1 MNRVDRLVATILLLQ
16 SKRIV
21 RAKDIAHHFEISI
34 RTVYRDMK
42 ALCEAGVPVA
52 AEAGE
57 GYSLVEGYHL
67 PPVMF
72 TDAEASALL
81 LGGKF
86 IEKLTDSSI
95 IKNAESAL
103 LKIQS
108 VLPGETR
115 DYLETLQRATEV
127 LLRPRQAREGF
138 RDGTM
143 ATIQAAIVHR
153 RVVSMEYYS
162 HHRDSFS
169 TRDVEP
175 LGLLFYARHWHV
187 ISYCR
192 LREDFRDFRTDR
204 IRSLRV
210 RDEGFTARQGYSL
223 KDFMATFDEVK
234 NAIEVKIKFKNE
246 TAGYMRERYQF
257 GLVAEKQLKTG
268 VVMTFVVP
276 SLEFLIGTLLAYG
289 SNAEVI
295 SPQSLKDRLSEEANK
310 IVRLY
315 KNKNK

>member
-127 LLRPRQAREGF
+127 LLPSRQARAGF

-204 IRSLRV
+204 IRRLRV

-223 KDFMATFDEVK
+223 KDFMATFDKVE
-234 NAIEVKIKFKNE
+234 NAIEVKIKF
-246 TAGYMRERYQF
+246 
-257 GLVAEKQLKTG
+257 
-268 VVMTFVVP
+268 
-276 SLEFLIGTLLAYG
+276 
-289 SNAEVI
+289 
-295 SPQSLKDRLSEEANK
+295 
-310 IVRLY
+310 
-315 KNKNK
+315 